1 MHGSHLTQ
9 RGSSWVFQLKVPV
22 EFKTLQWLKMIRLNL
37 GQIDKRSARRA
48 ARALA
53 GSATKALEKVSII
66 MPEPIADDDPTK
78 REAIREAIYRDIE
91 EDLRFVLPLY
101 GAIGGTGEVGSGK
114 ISANAQSARDVRA
127 GLMTTE
133 MLRSVGRHP
142 ATLGR
147 SDQEAQDG
155 LVNHPGFPMRK
166 LFELRQR
173 QRPLSVE
180 EQLSRLTKMVAQLMD
195 PSKVDSNRVKGQ
207 QHEKPGPRVPLFSEA
222 ADAYYELLRS
232 TNGDNYDE
240 LKYIRHRKKVFLEI
254 IGDKPV
260 GEYNSLHLQE
270 FINRVRFLP
279 PNHSKMKDFEIQ
291 NLNDIIDQNIK
302 DGHPGLSQRT
312 LMVNYVGKIK
322 TILRYGCTQV
332 GVPYLLEGCRLIVP
346 ASVPKPKRKFLLSE
360 DRINDVFRAG
370 LETGKLA
377 ESLMP
382 LVGYLTGR
390 RLGLVAFLRGEQI
403 RYEYGHWIVTPRSH
417 DVDDGKVKRAPV
429 KTTESLG
436 MYVLH
441 DFLAEIGFSQW
452 ASQQAGYVFREIHG
466 ALDPA
471 DTASKRMARLFQSTG
486 LDPDSYKMFHGLRH
500 LRISDL
506 RDSDLKTRTIRMQV
520 GHELTSE
527 HEKYGEHTLRPK
539 EIKAI
544 ATVPLSP
551 DIDWSIFRNLDFKK
565 FEAELPLVRR
575 RRRLKKIDAAAKPAS
590 SLRKRRKRGGT
601 AS

>member
-1 MHGSHLTQ
+1 MHGSHLTRQ
-9 RGSSWVFQLKVPV
+9 GTNWVFQLKVPV
-22 EFKTLQWLKMIRLNL
+22 QFKYLQSLKLLRLNL
-37 GQIDKRSARRA
+37 GRIDKRSAQRA
-48 ARALA
+48 ARSLAVSAL
-53 GSATKALEKVSII
+53 KALEKVTI
-66 MPEPIADDDPTK
+66 MTPEPISEDDPIK
-78 REAIREAIYRDIE
+78 REAVRDAVYAIME
-91 EDLRFVLPLY
+91 EDLRYILPLY
-101 GAIGGTGEVGSGK
+101 GAINGGGEVGSET
-114 ISANAQSARDVRA
+114 IPANADSARDLRA
-127 GLMTTE
+127 GLAAME

-142 ATLGR
+142 ASVAR
-147 SDQEAQDG
+147 SDFVSPGVEGQPG
-155 LVNHPGFPMRK
+155 HPFSK

-207 QHEKPGPRVPLFSEA
+207 QPEKPGPRVPLFSEA

-312 LMVNYVGKIK
+312 LMVNYVGKVK

-403 RYEYGHWIVTPRSH
+403 RYEYGHWIVAPRSH
-417 DVDDGKVKRAPV
+417 DVDEGKVKRAPV

-471 DTASKRMARLFQSTG
+471 DTASKRMARMFQSTG
-486 LDPDSYKMFHGLRH
+486 LDPDSFKMFHGLRH

-590 SLRKRRKRGGT
+590 SLRKRRKLGAT
-601 AS
+601 AR